1 MAQSYNP
8 YPRHQGGFSK
18 ITDTWGS
25 NEPPQL
31 NEQQMLA
38 QELKFPNRTFRRRN
52 AMPQQ
57 QQFTEEEQAIIM
69 QLMQQGMSQE
79 QAIQQLMSMKSG

>member
-8 YPRHQGGFSK
+8 SPRYQGGLGGK

-25 NEPPQL
+25 NEPPQP
-31 NEQQMLA
+31 NQQQMLA
-38 QELKFPNRTFRRRN
+38 QALRGRN
-52 AMPQQ
+52 AMPQ

>member
-1 MAQSYNP
+1 MQFISPRNQGQALGPKQASQSPGLTPVNQP
-8 YPRHQGGFSK
+8 
-18 ITDTWGS
+18 
-25 NEPPQL
+25 

-38 QELKFPNRTFRRRN
+38 QALRGRN

>member
-1 MAQSYNP
+1 MQFISPRNQGQALGPKQASQSPGLTPVNQP
-8 YPRHQGGFSK
+8 
-18 ITDTWGS
+18 
-25 NEPPQL
+25 

-38 QELKFPNRTFRRRN
+38 QALRGSRG
-52 AMPQQ
+52 MPQQ
-57 QQFTEEEQAIIM
+57 QFSEEEKMIIM

>member
-1 MAQSYNP
+1 MYNKP
-8 YPRHQGGFSK
+8 INKPMMNTSAMNPSMQTS
-18 ITDTWGS
+18 S
-25 NEPPQL
+25 AP

-38 QELKFPNRTFRRRN
+38 QALRGSGG
-52 AMPQQ
+52 MPQQ
-57 QQFTEEEQAIIM
+57 QLSEEEKMIIM

>member
-8 YPRHQGGFSK
+8 SPRYQGGLGGK

-25 NEPPQL
+25 NEPPQP

-38 QELKFPNRTFRRRN
+38 QALRGNRG
-52 AMPQQ
+52 MPQQ
-57 QQFTEEEQAIIM
+57 PQQFSEEEKMIIM
-69 QLMQQGMSQE
+69 QIMQQQNLSEE
-79 QAIQQLMSMKSG
+79 QAIQQYMRMKSG

>member
-1 MAQSYNP
+1 MTAASRMALGPIRQEQPSA
-8 YPRHQGGFSK
+8 FSRM
-18 ITDTWGS
+18 D
-25 NEPPQL
+25 NQP

-38 QELKFPNRTFRRRN
+38 QALRGNRGGGARG
-52 AMPQQ
+52 MPQQ
-57 QQFTEEEQAIIM
+57 QFSEEEKAIIM

>member
-8 YPRHQGGFSK
+8 SPRYQGGIGGK

-25 NEPPQL
+25 NEPPQP

-38 QELKFPNRTFRRRN
+38 QALRGSRG
-52 AMPQQ
+52 MPQQ
-57 QQFTEEEQAIIM
+57 QFSEEEKMMIM

>member
-1 MAQSYNP
+1 MDQNFKSVSLGATFRPNET
-8 YPRHQGGFSK
+8 
-18 ITDTWGS
+18 TDRA
-25 NEPPQL
+25 

-38 QELKFPNRTFRRRN
+38 QALRGRSI
-52 AMPQQ
+52 MPQQ
-57 QQFTEEEQAIIM
+57 QFSEEEKMMIM

>member
-1 MAQSYNP
+1 MPHSIRSLGAIYKP
-8 YPRHQGGFSK
+8 
-18 ITDTWGS
+18 
-25 NEPPQL
+25 NEPAQP

-38 QELKFPNRTFRRRN
+38 QALRGRN
-52 AMPQQ
+52 AMPQ

-79 QAIQQLMSMKSG
+79 QAIQQLMSMKSGR